1 MKSVLDKSEISGGDA
16 IAENNKWVPIKREE
30 TSIYLKKYKTT
41 SPESQERN
49 FLKCYPGH
57 VQFKRFRV

>member
-1 MKSVLDKSEISGGDA
+1 MASLLDKSEMSGGDA

-41 SPESQERN
+41 SPVITRT
-49 FLKCYPGH
+49 
-57 VQFKRFRV
+57 QFS